1 MDGDR
6 EISLLADPDQ
16 WARCA
21 HTSTALLDDGGV
33 ELSWEDEPAPP
44 QPRTPP
50 DPCAVEEGPSGLAFD
65 RWCRAYRSRPV
76 GGRVELLPRDGLSAA
91 AGARAHHPGP
101 LRAPR
106 GLGVDRAQ
114 RLYVAESG
122 AGAVHVVDLWAH
134 RLLRRVSVRSGRHR
148 SRQPVDL
155 AGDCCE
161 AVVLVRRPTGL
172 LVVAGRR
179 GPLPGPELR
188 RPACHG
194 RRMSP
199 VRVTARDGLVLVLWT
214 GPDGDAV
221 VASPDGAVAA
231 TTPYA
236 TDLEL
241 TGDGVL
247 VVARAPGQSFR
258 RFRRV
263 AAEWVEAEPVGAPDY
278 DGGAISVAPDGRVAF
293 TTAAGFGWTTGS
305 AARHRASG
313 RVVTYRLD
321 ALGYSTRWG
330 RLFLDACIPPGTDV
344 RARFLTSD
352 EDDVPDPLPWTAAD
366 RGQRTV
372 RAAEL
377 TPPLPS
383 QVRLR
388 EIGASTAL
396 HRRATGS
403 ELPWEQRAD
412 EAGVQTY
419 EAPVLAPPGR
429 YLWVVLELTGTGR
442 TTPRV
447 RALRVERPGHRLGA
461 RLPRSWTRQEPDAA
475 FLQRLLAPAEGLLH
489 DLDQRAALR
498 AVLLDPAATPEE
510 ALGWLGSLL
519 GLALDRRWTLAARR
533 ALVGQAFELFRIRGT
548 QACLERLLGL
558 YLDMRVPVVETWRLR
573 GLSGAVLGPPPEGA
587 AAPAVLGATR
597 TAGSLGHFT
606 VGGVGAGE
614 DGYRAAAHRFSVLIT
629 TDLSAE
635 QREVVRRIVED
646 HKPAH
651 TLVQICEL
659 GAGMRVGRQLHLS
672 LTSVVGPGSG
682 WEPIVVGQVL
692 LGADGI
698 IGIPSIAARVGETS
712 VAGAVR
718 VG

>member
-21 HTSTALLDDGGV
+21 HTSTALLDGGGV
-33 ELSWEDEPAPP
+33 ELTWDDEPPP
-44 QPRTPP
+44 AQPPRPP

-76 GGRVELLPRDGLSAA
+76 GGRVELLPRDGLST
-91 AGARAHHPGP
+91 AGAPSHHPGP

-106 GLGVDRAQ
+106 GLGVDRGQ

-122 AGAVHVVDLWAH
+122 AGAVRVVDLWAQ
-134 RLLRRVSVRSGRHR
+134 RLLRRVPVRSDRHR

-155 AGDCCE
+155 AGDCCQ
-161 AVVLVRRPTGL
+161 AVVLVHRPTGL
-172 LVVAGRR
+172 LVVEGRR
-179 GPLPGPELR
+179 GPRPGPELR
-188 RPACHG
+188 RPECHG
-194 RRMSP
+194 RLHP
-199 VRVTARDGLVLVLWT
+199 VRVAARDGLVLLLWT
-214 GPDGDAV
+214 RPGGHAV

-231 TTPYA
+231 ATPGG

-247 VVARAPGQSFR
+247 VVARAPGQSFL

-263 AAEWVEAEPVGAPDY
+263 GAGWVEAEPVGAPDY

-293 TTAAGFGWTTGS
+293 TTAAGFGWTAGS
-305 AARHRASG
+305 AARYRSSG
-313 RVVTYRLD
+313 RVVSYRLD
-321 ALGYSTRWG
+321 ALGYRTRWG
-330 RLFLDACIPPGTDV
+330 RLFLDACIPPGTAV

-366 RGQRTV
+366 RGQRAV
-372 RAAEL
+372 RAPEL

-388 EIGASTAL
+388 EAAASTAL
-396 HRRATGS
+396 HRRSTGS
-403 ELPWEQRAD
+403 ELPWEQPGG
-412 EAGVQTY
+412 ETGVQTY

-429 YLWVVLELTGTGR
+429 YLWVILELAGTVR
-442 TTPRV
+442 STPRV
-447 RALRVERPGHRLGA
+447 RRMRVERPGHRLGA

-489 DLDQRAALR
+489 ELDQRAALR
-498 AVLLDPAATPEE
+498 AVLLDPTATPEE
-510 ALGWLGSLL
+510 ALSWLGSLL

-533 ALVGQAFELFRIRGT
+533 SLVDQAFELFRIRGT

-573 GLSGAVLGPPPEGA
+573 GLSGTVLGPPPAGA
-587 AAPAVLGATR
+587 AAPAVQGAAR

-606 VGGVGAGE
+606 VGGVAAGD
-614 DGYRAAAHRFSVLIT
+614 DGYRAAAHRFSVLVT

-635 QREVVRRIVED
+635 QRDAVRRIVEE

-651 TLVQICEL
+651 TLGQICEL
-659 GAGMRVGRQLHLS
+659 GPGMRVGRRLHLS

-682 WEPIVVGQVL
+682 WEPITVGQAA
-692 LGADGI
+692 LGTDGI
-698 IGIPSIAARVGETS
+698 IGMPSVAARVGETS

>member
-6 EISLLADPDQ
+6 ETSLLADPDQ

-21 HTSTALLDDGGV
+21 HTSTALVDGGGV
-33 ELSWEDEPAPP
+33 ELSWDDEPAPAP
-44 QPRTPP
+44 CSGPP
-50 DPCAVEEGPSGLAFD
+50 DPCAPEEGPSGLAFD

-76 GGRVELLPRDGLSAA
+76 DGRVELLPRDGRSAA
-91 AGARAHHPGP
+91 AGERHPPGP
-101 LRAPR
+101 LRGPR
-106 GLGVDRAQ
+106 GLGVDGAQ

-122 AGAVHVVDLWAH
+122 AGAVHVVDLWAQ
-134 RLLRRVSVRSGRHR
+134 RLLRRVSVRSARHR
-148 SRQPVDL
+148 SSQPVDL
-155 AGDCCE
+155 AADCCG
-161 AVVLVRRPTGL
+161 AVVLVHRPAGL
-172 LVVAGRR
+172 LVVEGRL

-188 RPACHG
+188 RPIRYG
-194 RRMSP
+194 RGLHP
-199 VRVTARDGLVLVLWT
+199 VRVTARDGVVLVLWA
-214 GPDGDAV
+214 GPGGDAV

-231 TTPYA
+231 TTPDA
-236 TDLEL
+236 TDLDL

-247 VVARAPGQSFR
+247 VVARAPGRGFL

-263 AAEWVEAEPVGAPDY
+263 ADHWVETMPVGAPDY

-293 TTAAGFGWTTGS
+293 TTAAGFGWTTGP
-305 AARHRASG
+305 AARHLSSG

-321 ALGYSTRWG
+321 ARTYRTRWG

-366 RGQRTV
+366 RGHRAV
-372 RAAEL
+372 RAPEL

-388 EIGASTAL
+388 GIGDSTAL
-396 HRRATGS
+396 YRRSTGS
-403 ELPWEQRAD
+403 ELPWERTGNEIGA
-412 EAGVQTY
+412 ETY

-429 YLWVVLELTGTGR
+429 YLWVILELTGTAR

-447 RALRVERPGHRLGA
+447 RGLRVERPGHRLGA

-489 DLDQRAALR
+489 ELDERAALR
-498 AVLLDPAATPEE
+498 AVLLDPTATPEE
-510 ALGWLGSLL
+510 ALAWLGGLL
-519 GLALDRRWTLAARR
+519 GLALDRRWMTEARR
-533 ALVGQAFELFRIRGT
+533 ALVTQAFELFRIRGT

-558 YLDMRVPVVETWRLR
+558 YLDMRVPVVESWRLR
-573 GLSGAVLGPPPEGA
+573 GLSGAVLGLPPAGDD
-587 AAPAVLGATR
+587 APAVQGAAR
-597 TAGSLGHFT
+597 AAGSLGHFT
-606 VGGVGAGE
+606 VGGVQPGA
-614 DGYRAAAHRFSVLIT
+614 DGYGAAAHRFTVLIT
-629 TDLSAE
+629 TDLSTE
-635 QREVVRRIVED
+635 QREVVRRIVEE

-651 TLVQICEL
+651 TLVQVCEL
-659 GAGMRVGRQLHLS
+659 GTGMRVGRRLHVS

-682 WEPIVVGQVL
+682 WEPITVGQVS
-692 LGADGI
+692 LGGDGI
-698 IGIPSIAARVGETS
+698 VGLPSIAARVSETS